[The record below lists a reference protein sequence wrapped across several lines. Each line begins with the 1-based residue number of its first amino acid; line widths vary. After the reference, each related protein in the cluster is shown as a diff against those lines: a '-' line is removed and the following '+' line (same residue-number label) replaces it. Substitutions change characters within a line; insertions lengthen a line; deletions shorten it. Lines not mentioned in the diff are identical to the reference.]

1 MTSTRTPIESNEVRL
16 YPNNSVNDSYFN
28 VIIKNNWFS
37 QEFVYKVYDDRVV
50 FRRPTLDYKNFPTRA
65 RKVSESWVF
74 YLSLPDQENRRLEI
88 HDEDITEDEAILY
101 R

>member
-1 MTSTRTPIESNEVRL
+1 MRDFIKNNEVRL
-16 YPNNSVNDSYFN
+16 YPNSAQKQNYFN
-28 VIIKNNWFS
+28 VHICNDWFS

-50 FRRPTLDYKNFPTRA
+50 FRRPTLDYKNFPTKA
-65 RKVSESWVF
+65 RKVTESWVF

-101 R
+101 RL

>member
-1 MTSTRTPIESNEVRL
+1 MRDFIKNNEVRL
-16 YPNNSVNDSYFN
+16 YPNSAHKQNYFN
-28 VIIKNNWFS
+28 VHIRNDWFS

-50 FRRPTLDYKNFPTRA
+50 FRRPALDYKNFPTRA
-65 RKVSESWVF
+65 RKVTESWVF

-101 R
+101 RL

>member
-1 MTSTRTPIESNEVRL
+1 MRDFIQNNEVRL
-16 YPNNSVNDSYFN
+16 YPNSAQKQNYFN
-28 VIIKNNWFS
+28 VHIRNDWFS

-65 RKVSESWVF
+65 RKVTESWVF
-74 YLSLPDQENRRLEI
+74 YLSLPDQDSRRLEI

-101 R
+101 RL

>member
-1 MTSTRTPIESNEVRL
+1 MISTRTPIESNEVRL
-16 YPNNSVNDSYFN
+16 YPNNSINDSYFN

-74 YLSLPDQENRRLEI
+74 YLLLPDQESRRLEI